1 MSSFIFSR
9 FNRLTQNILGT
20 NTDHWLIRNHQYL
33 IIITIAISSTLL
45 VYAPFILDNNVD
57 ILFRYWDGP
66 NYAYL
71 AKSLYDVPTD
81 HPLNAY
87 TTPEYFAAHL
97 PVYPLSIRLFSFMG
111 YFNAMLFASALYTT
125 LTAIVLY
132 QLLLET
138 RVVQNPLWSAVI
150 SLFIPARYLIY
161 HSIGATEAPF
171 LFFTLSSLLAYVRGH
186 YILAFI
192 LGGISGVTRI
202 TGILIGGAY
211 FMTLIF
217 ERKWKTIPLLSIIAL
232 PLFMTFIFYHF
243 HYGDFF
249 AYFGTNYSDTNK
261 LISFRPFDIF
271 RTYSGLGETHSA
283 EFYLVIYAIYGIGTA
298 LLWNI
303 NRLFFWFCS
312 ITLTFSIFIYHQ
324 DVSRY
329 MIPMAPL
336 AIVVAY
342 DKILSQTPA
351 KFVFLPA
358 IFLAYIYSW
367 GVLEENV
374 VDKRTFYQLTSY
386 LDGKNKIISFQSDLK
401 DLSIV
406 ACRYT
411 NCDSTISNKKSGIEQ
426 TPERG
431 LNIYIYHKDGSI
443 EFFENFDHCI
453 DKDIYLNSHSLT
465 STIEENFPSAGKILL
480 LSSDTVACDDKK
492 IRGITDWTI
501 GLSLKKLVNIQF
513 RETYIGLIDL
523 STYETI
529 EFKSKDII
537 HFP

>member
-9 FNRLTQNILGT
+9 FNTPSESSLDA
-20 NTDHWLIRNHQYL
+20 NTDSWPLKNRHYL
-33 IIITIAISSTLL
+33 IIAAIAMLSTLL
-45 VYAPFILDNNVD
+45 VYAPFILQGSAD

-71 AKSLYDVPTD
+71 AKALYNIPSN

-97 PVYPLSIRLFSFMG
+97 PVYPVSIRLFSFLG
-111 YFNAMLFASALYTT
+111 YFNAMLFTSALYAT

-138 RVVQNPLWSAVI
+138 RVVQNPLWSAII

-171 LFFTLSSLLAYVRGH
+171 LFFTLSSLLAYTRGH
-186 YILAFI
+186 YVLAFV
-192 LGGISGVTRI
+192 LGGISGITRI

-217 ERKWKTIPLLSIIAL
+217 ERKWKKIPLLGIIAL
-232 PLFMTFIFYHF
+232 PLLLTFTFYHF

-249 AYFGTNYSDTNK
+249 AYFGTNYSDSNK
-261 LISFRPFDIF
+261 LISLMPFDIF
-271 RTYSGLGETHSA
+271 KMYSDLGETHSA
-283 EFYLVIYAIYGIGTA
+283 EFYLILYTIYGVGTA

-312 ITLTFSIFIYHQ
+312 VTLTFSVFIFHQ

-342 DKILSQTPA
+342 DKILSQKPV
-351 KFVFLPA
+351 KFIFLPA
-358 IFLAYIYSW
+358 VFLAYIYSW
-367 GVLEENV
+367 GVLEKNV
-374 VDKRTFYQLTSY
+374 VDRGTYNRLTTYLNEDDSNNLIKATF
-386 LDGKNKIISFQSDLK
+386 K
-401 DLSIV
+401 DLSIS
-406 ACRYT
+406 ACQYKKCNSIIVNQKT
-411 NCDSTISNKKSGIEQ
+411 NSKLI
-426 TPERG
+426 PERG
-431 LNIYIYHKDGSI
+431 LNVYIYTHNGDVEFLKNYDHCVDNSVFFNSMALIPSITTFHKDV
-443 EFFENFDHCI
+443 
-453 DKDIYLNSHSLT
+453 DKV
-465 STIEENFPSAGKILL
+465 LL
-480 LSSDTVACDDKK
+480 VSSDTVICNDKK
-492 IRGITDWTI
+492 IQGLQSWTS
-501 GLSLKKLVNIQF
+501 GLNLKKLESIQF
-513 RETYIGLIDL
+513 RETYIGVVDL
-523 STYETI
+523 STMVATEL
-529 EFKSKDII
+529 KSKVSIQ
-537 HFP
+537 FP

>member
-9 FNRLTQNILGT
+9 FNRLTQYFLDT
-20 NTDHWLIRNHQYL
+20 NTDNGLIRNRQYL
-33 IIITIAISSTLL
+33 IIVVIAISSTLL
-45 VYAPFILDNNVD
+45 VYAPFILHDNID

-71 AKSLYDVPTD
+71 AKSLYSVPTD

-111 YFNAMLFASALYTT
+111 YFNAMLFTSALYAT
-125 LTAIVLY
+125 LATIVLY

-138 RVVQNPLWSAVI
+138 RVVENPLWSAII

-186 YILAFI
+186 YVLAFI
-192 LGGISGVTRI
+192 LGGISGITRI

-211 FMTLIF
+211 FMTLVF

-232 PLFMTFIFYHF
+232 PLFLTFVFYHF

-249 AYFGTNYSDTNK
+249 AYFGTNYSDSNK
-261 LISFRPFDIF
+261 LISLIPFDIF
-271 RTYSGLGETHSA
+271 RTYSSLGETHSA
-283 EFYLVIYAIYGIGTA
+283 EFYLILYAIYGVGTA

-342 DKILSQTPA
+342 DKILSQTPV

-358 IFLAYIYSW
+358 VFLAYIYSW

-374 VDKRTFYQLTSY
+374 VDKRTYYQLTSY
-386 LDGKNKIISFQSDLK
+386 LDGSNEIISFQSDLQG
-401 DLSIV
+401 LSIT

-411 NCDSTISNKKSGIEQ
+411 NCDSTILSKKSGIKQ

-431 LNIYIYHKDGSI
+431 LNIYIYREDGSI
-443 EFFENFDHCI
+443 EFVKKFDHCV
-453 DKDIYLNSHSLT
+453 DNDIYLNSQSLS
-465 STIEENFPSAGKILL
+465 STIEDNYKDADKILL
-480 LSSDTVACDDKK
+480 LSSDTVACRNKK
-492 IRGITDWTI
+492 VRGLNDWTT
-501 GLSLKKLVNIQF
+501 GLDLKKLENIRF
-513 RETYIGLIDL
+513 RETYIGVVDL

-529 EFKSKDII
+529 EFKSKDLIQ
-537 HFP
+537 FP